1 MVYTCANCGIIRG
14 SAPTFRI
21 FDQCRCGATD
31 AVPRPCVEGPP
42 GPQGVPGEHPK
53 KVYRGFL
60 RLGSNGE
67 EDDIL
72 FLAKDREDQ
81 GEILTELVGADIN
94 IHGNYISVRYFT
106 ADEEMSIDDLTMDLV
121 KQMSGVAEA
130 RYRMKYS
137 EITGYLWTDE
147 DLQIGGHDLLYELKG
162 HAGRFCHLEV
172 EFVGGEKG
180 RNED

>member
-14 SAPTFRI
+14 VGATFRI

-42 GPQGVPGEHPK
+42 GPEGVPGEHPK
-53 KVYRGFL
+53 KIYRGFL
-60 RLGSNGE
+60 KIASNGE
-67 EDDIL
+67 DSDVL
-72 FLAKDREDQ
+72 FLAKTPADEGVILAEMV
-81 GEILTELVGADIN
+81 GEDIN
-94 IHGNYISVRYFT
+94 TLGNFVSVRYFT
-106 ADEEMSIDDLTMDLV
+106 ADEEMSIDELTIDLV
-121 KQMSGVAEA
+121 KQASGVADA
-130 RYRMKYS
+130 RHRMRYS
-137 EITGYLWTDE
+137 EITGYLYTDE

-180 RNED
+180 TNGD